1 MRCFEFHEV
10 NIGRLNRFVQCNVH
24 MEDMQFAQRIGMRR
38 RIAFLSAPGCKEGNP
53 PVRRQAG

>member
-1 MRCFEFHEV
+1 M
-10 NIGRLNRFVQCNVH
+10 QCNVH